1 MDTQLLTSDAAAIAQ
16 AAALIQDGQVV
27 GMPTETVYGLAADA
41 TDPDAVARIFAA
53 KGRPSDNP
61 LIVHIA
67 DASALHTVARE
78 VPQIAMA
85 LAEAFWPGPLTMILP
100 RREEI
105 PLITTGGLDTVGV
118 RMPDHDTARALI
130 RAAGKPLAAPS
141 ANRSGY
147 PSPTT
152 AQHVMDDMH
161 GRIPA
166 VIDGGACACGLESTV
181 VCFDADE
188 TVRILRPGFVTAEML
203 RAVVPSVVIDSGIFR
218 DAKSDEPVRSPGMKY
233 RHYAPNARVTLVEG
247 TLERFTQLIALQ
259 QQEGVYALIF
269 DADAADFPYPHRT
282 LGSTAEEQ
290 GSLLFARLRELDAIG
305 AKEVFVRMPE
315 KEGVGLAVYNRLL
328 RAAGFDVIHLAE
340 LT

>member
-1 MDTQLLTSDAAAIAQ
+1 METQLLSANAADLSLAAQ
-16 AAALIQDGQVV
+16 LIQSGQVV

-41 TDPDAVARIFAA
+41 TNPDAVARIFEA

-67 DASALHTVARE
+67 DVSDLDAVAAE
-78 VPQIAMA
+78 VPPLAMT
-85 LAEAFWPGPLTMILP
+85 LADAFWPGPLTMIFKK
-100 RREEI
+100 RDEI

-118 RMPDHDTARALI
+118 RMPNHDTARALI
-130 RAAGKPLAAPS
+130 RASLKPLAAPS

-152 AQHVMDDMH
+152 AQHVLHDMQ

-166 VIDGGACACGLESTV
+166 ILDGGECACGLESTV
-181 VCFDADE
+181 ICFDEDE

-203 RAVVPSVVIDSGIFR
+203 RAVAPSVVIDSGIFR
-218 DAKSDEPVRSPGMKY
+218 DAASDEAVRSPGMKY

-247 TLERFTQLIALQ
+247 SAERFRQLIALQ
-259 QQEGVYALIF
+259 QNEGVYALIF
-269 DADAADFPYPHRT
+269 DSDAADFPYPHRT
-282 LGSTAEEQ
+282 FGSTSEEQ
-290 GSLLFARLRELDAIG
+290 GNLLFAKLRELDEIG

-340 LT
+340 LK